1 MRYIPAAFIPSLA
14 LALAACAD
22 VQPVAPRALTPHGA
36 EAAKRETK
44 VNVCH
49 HSEETN
55 SYILISIAQPALP
68 AHLAHGDGQPGD
80 PVPRQFGMRFGP
92 DCALLF
98 VGGTLDPAAI
108 GYVVHAFSFQGTITT
123 VVVPPPPIIEV
134 FRSTLVPESEAR
146 GILEFHIAN
155 IPGPVAH
162 AELTLP
168 FVGQIS
174 VPPIVGI
181 GLFAY
186 AGDGIVTLS
195 DFASGSLVSVNH
207 ALPVIPPPAGGS
219 ITFDVTQAL
228 NSLIAAHATYA
239 GFNLRI
245 GLGTGSAEGTIT
257 FSAGFSDVIP
267 HPALTISGP

>member
-1 MRYIPAAFIPSLA
+1 MKRRRIGLVPTLA
-14 LALAACAD
+14 LALGACAD
-22 VQPVAPRALTPHGA
+22 VQPIAPRALSAGTA
-36 EAAKRETK
+36 EAMKGDAK
-44 VNVCH
+44 VQVCH

-55 SYILISIAQPALP
+55 SYILISIAPPALP
-68 AHLAHGDGQPGD
+68 AHLAHGDGQPGE
-80 PVPRQFGMRFGP
+80 PVSGQFGMRFGP

-98 VGGTLDPAAI
+98 VGGSLDPAAI
-108 GYVVHAFSFQGTITT
+108 GYVVHAFRFEGSIAY

-134 FRSTLVPESEAR
+134 SRNVVIPEYEAR
-146 GILEFHIAN
+146 GILEFGIAN

-168 FVGQIS
+168 VVGQIF
-174 VPPIVGI
+174 VAPIVGI

-186 AGDGIVTLS
+186 AGDGMVTLG

-207 ALPVIPPPAGGS
+207 AFQVNPPPADGS

-245 GLGTGSAEGTIT
+245 GLGVGSADGTIT

-267 HPALTISGP
+267 HPTLTVSAP

>member
-1 MRYIPAAFIPSLA
+1 MKSLRTGLVPTLA

-22 VQPVAPRALTPHGA
+22 VQPIAPRAPTAGITEALKGA
-36 EAAKRETK
+36 TK
-44 VNVCH
+44 VEVCH

-55 SYILISIAQPALP
+55 SYILISIAPAALP

-80 PVPRQFGMRFGP
+80 PVPGQFGMRFGP
-92 DCALLF
+92 DCTLLF
-98 VGGTLDPAAI
+98 VGGVLDPAAI
-108 GYVVHAFSFQGTITT
+108 GYIVHAFRFEGSITS
-123 VVVPPPPIIEV
+123 VVVPPPPIIQV
-134 FRSTLVPESEAR
+134 FRSVLIPESEAR
-146 GILEFHIAN
+146 GILEFRIAN
-155 IPGPVAH
+155 VPGPVAH

-168 FVGQIS
+168 FVGQIG
-174 VPPIVGI
+174 VPPLVGI

-186 AGDGIVTLS
+186 AGDGVVTLS
-195 DFASGSLVSVNH
+195 DFASGVLVSVYH
-207 ALPVIPPPAGGS
+207 PLPVNPPPADGS

-245 GLGTGSAEGTIT
+245 GLGVGSAEGTVT

-267 HPALTISGP
+267 HPTLTISGP